1 MNYRKNP
8 DIHIPGHTSHRGW
21 QQVAGQI
28 QEAIGGRSTCVVA
41 VDCYMGTRVDEIIQ
55 GLLRHIPFDLVLRSE
70 DAARPGEEIDRMLK
84 RNLTED
90 RVFGVMSAYLNLAE
104 FFIPEALAAMQAQAS
119 GHQGL
124 VLVCGVGAAL
134 AARADILVVADL
146 ARWEIQ
152 QRYRSQEMGNWR
164 ADNREEDVLRKF
176 KRGFFVEWRVC
187 DKHKRGLFPLMDFL
201 LETNRREDPVMI
213 ARGAFEAAMDQV
225 SSAPFRTV
233 PYFDPGVWGGQWMR
247 EKLGLPEGP
256 GNYAWSFD
264 GVVEEN
270 SLLLAIG
277 GNLME
282 LPAMNLV
289 MTRPEALL
297 GPRVYSR
304 FGAEFPIRFDFLDTW
319 DGQNLS
325 LQVHPS
331 TQYIRETFGM
341 AYTQDESY
349 YILDAKPGAE
359 VYLGLKEG
367 IDPEKMMA
375 DLKTADSGGAPF
387 PADAYI
393 NRFQVRKHDHVLI
406 PAGTVHCSA
415 EGCMVLEISATPYIF
430 TFKLWD
436 WGRLGLDGR
445 PRPVHLAHGANS
457 IRWERDTRW
466 VTENLLHQ
474 ERLEQ
479 EGPGWRL
486 ERTGLHELQFL
497 RTQRITAHVP
507 VTLKNDGSF
516 SMLNLVEGEQA
527 LIESPTGAFAP
538 FPVYYAETFIIPYGA
553 GDFVVRP
560 APGQEGPGVKVIRA
574 LVKG

>member
-8 DIHIPGHTSHRGW
+8 DIRIPGHASHRGW

-28 QEAIGGRSTCVVA
+28 QEAIGGRSACVVA

-90 RVFGVMSAYLNLAE
+90 RVFGVMSAYMNLAE
-104 FFIPEALAAMQAQAS
+104 FFIPEALEAMQAQAS

-213 ARGAFEAAMDQV
+213 ARAAFEAAMDQV

-367 IDPEKMMA
+367 IDPDKMMA

-474 ERLEQ
+474 EHLEQ

-486 ERTGLHELQFL
+486 DHTGLHELQFL

-507 VTLKNDGSF
+507 VTLENDGSF

>member
-8 DIHIPGHTSHRGW
+8 DIRIPGHASYRGW

-28 QEAIGGRSTCVVA
+28 QEAIGGRSACVVA

-104 FFIPEALAAMQAQAS
+104 FFIPEALAAMQAQAA

-277 GNLME
+277 GNRME

-387 PADAYI
+387 PADKYI
-393 NRFQVRKHDHVLI
+393 NHFKVKKHDHVLI

-486 ERTGLHELQFL
+486 DHTGLHELQFL

-553 GDFVVRP
+553 GDFMVRP